1 MRIIDQNG
9 CDYPYESIVI
19 SHGDGMI
26 YARPVSNTEKQYFL
40 ARYSTEEKAE
50 KAMLL
55 LHKIYV
61 KAPLENE
68 AKEMGEFVCGTF
80 KEIGTNGYVE
90 PESNYF
96 VFRFPREDEI

>member
-1 MRIIDQNG
+1 MRVISQDG
-9 CDYPYESIVI
+9 KRDFPYENVI
-19 SHGDGMI
+19 IKLSDDGFVF
-26 YARPVSNTEKQYFL
+26 ANFVNGQPFLVAQY
-40 ARYSTEEKAE
+40 SSVEKAE

-68 AKEMGEFVCGTF
+68 AKEMGEFVRGTF
-80 KEIGTNGYVE
+80 KEIGNSGYVE

-96 VFRFPREDEI
+96 VFRFPEEDEL

>member
-1 MRIIDQNG
+1 MRIVSQDQEH
-9 CDYPYESIVI
+9 DVPYEHASLWRDESAIRAFI
-19 SHGDGMI
+19 SGLGDIIM
-26 YARPVSNTEKQYFL
+26 AQY
-40 ARYSTEEKAE
+40 SSQEKAD

-68 AKEMGEFVCGTF
+68 AKEMGEFVRGTF
-80 KEIGTNGYVE
+80 KAIGNSGYVE

-96 VFRFPREDEI
+96 VFRFPEEDEL

>member
-1 MRIIDQNG
+1 MRVISQDG
-9 CDYPYESIVI
+9 KHDFPYENVI
-19 SHGDGMI
+19 IKLSDDGFVF
-26 YARPVSNTEKQYFL
+26 ANFVNGQPFLVAQY
-40 ARYSTEEKAE
+40 SSVEKAE

-68 AKEMGEFVCGTF
+68 AKEMGEFVRGTF
-80 KEIGTNGYVE
+80 KAIGTSGYVE

-96 VFRFPREDEI
+96 VFRFPIEDEI